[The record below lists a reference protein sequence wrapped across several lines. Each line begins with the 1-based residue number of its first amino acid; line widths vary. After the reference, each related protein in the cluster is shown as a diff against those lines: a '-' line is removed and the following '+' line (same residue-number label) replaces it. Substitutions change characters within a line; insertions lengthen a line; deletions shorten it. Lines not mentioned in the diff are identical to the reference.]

1 MVAGV
6 GTMHAMQ
13 GRLLISF
20 SLIFAALLS
29 GCAGMDAQECKDT
42 DWAYLGQLDAMDG
55 KQDINTRGKR
65 HFRTC
70 KDNGVQMD
78 ARAYQ
83 QGWLR
88 GLRDFCTAES
98 GKAFGEAGR
107 KYQYGYC
114 PAQLEP
120 AFMQGYGP
128 VRDRRE
134 VQEEMQQLE
143 RRIDLKKRELRD
155 ARSAKN
161 SASHIAYVEKDLR
174 DLNIE
179 MLQLRFKMAQ
189 MPQP

>member
-1 MVAGV
+1 MPNQSR
-6 GTMHAMQ
+6 HALK
-13 GRLLISF
+13 RLGF
-20 SLIFAALLS
+20 ASLTLSLGLLLS
-29 GCAGMDAQECKDT
+29 ACAGMDAQECKDT

-55 KQDINTRGKR
+55 KLDINTRGKR

-83 QGWLR
+83 QGWMR

-128 VRDRRE
+128 VHDRRE
-134 VQEEMQQLE
+134 VKEEMQQLE
-143 RRIDLKKRELRD
+143 RRIDMKKKELRE

-179 MLQLRFKMAQ
+179 MLQLRFKFAQ

>member
-1 MVAGV
+1 
-6 GTMHAMQ
+6 MHAMQ

-161 SASHIAYVEKDLR
+161 STSHIAYVEKDLR

-179 MLQLRFKMAQ
+179 MLQLRFKLAQ
-189 MPQP
+189 LPQP

>member
-1 MVAGV
+1 MPNQSR
-6 GTMHAMQ
+6 HALK
-13 GRLLISF
+13 RLGF
-20 SLIFAALLS
+20 ASLTLSLGLLLS
-29 GCAGMDAQECKDT
+29 ACAGMDAQECKDT

-55 KQDINTRGKR
+55 KLDINTRGKR

-83 QGWLR
+83 QGWMR

-107 KYQYGYC
+107 KDQYGYC

-143 RRIDLKKRELRD
+143 RRIDMKKKELRE

-179 MLQLRFKMAQ
+179 MLQLRFKLAQ
-189 MPQP
+189 MPPK

>member
-1 MVAGV
+1 MWLTA
-6 GTMHAMQ
+6 
-13 GRLLISF
+13 
-20 SLIFAALLS
+20 AALLT

-65 HFRTC
+65 HFRNC

-174 DLNIE
+174 DLNVE
-179 MLQLRFKMAQ
+179 MLQLRFKLAQ

>member
-1 MVAGV
+1 MGV
-6 GTMHAMQ
+6 GTITPMQ
-13 GRLLISF
+13 LSSRF
-20 SLIFAALLS
+20 SRALCLMAAALLT

-55 KQDINTRGKR
+55 KQDINSRGKR

-174 DLNIE
+174 DLNVE
-179 MLQLRFKMAQ
+179 MLQLRFKLAQ